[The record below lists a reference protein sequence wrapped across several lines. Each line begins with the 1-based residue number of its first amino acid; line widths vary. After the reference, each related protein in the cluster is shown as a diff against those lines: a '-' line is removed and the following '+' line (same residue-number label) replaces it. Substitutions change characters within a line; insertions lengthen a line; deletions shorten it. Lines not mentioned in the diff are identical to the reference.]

1 MTPGVAYGPLFSL
14 KLSSLNLPPPE
25 FWEAAAHCRKL
36 KSLHMHHAYFPF
48 AESGPP
54 FWKICR
60 SVETLS
66 VFDSEDKDCLLVHI
80 RMLRLKHLTM
90 VRSYVRSERAGWQ
103 SAKSWLCSPNLE
115 TLCYNRSYTSSSDDE
130 FHEMVDDIKAAT
142 AAAAAGKNYY
152 ALDLGAHAADELDED
167 MEKYRGLIPGK
178 KLHSLETD
186 RDNIMDEDLGFLVD
200 NMETL
205 RRFCLPNLSL
215 GPAAIGALGRHHRTI
230 VELDLRGSTN
240 GSRVLKTVM
249 SLTQLEVL
257 ALDLVDV
264 EAFVQSDTWA
274 CLGLKRLS
282 IAFQILCPSNIATEI
297 APESSRAIW
306 QRLSCL
312 TRLEHLN
319 TYKCGFW
326 MERFR
331 PFFTL
336 ECGLELLSTLTELR
350 RVEADLNVLATPEAE
365 WMIGAWPKL
374 NLVHCG
380 RQQWDCKD
388 VDPKVVQAFKDKS
401 IAIETLPR
409 TSFGQR
415 E

>member
-1 MTPGVAYGPLFSL
+1 MLPSPFDLPEIPSHIPTAPVLL
-14 KLSSLNLPPPE
+14 KIVQPQPTASRVLGS
-25 FWEAAAHCRKL
+25 RKL
-36 KSLHMHHAYFPF
+36 KSLHMDHAYFPF

-66 VFDSEDKDCLLVHI
+66 VFNSEDKDCLLVHI

-90 VRSYVRSERAGWQ
+90 VRSHVRSERDGWE
-103 SAKSWLCSPNLE
+103 SAN
-115 TLCYNRSYTSSSDDE
+115 DDE
-130 FHEMVDDIKAAT
+130 FHEMVEDIKAAT

-178 KLHSLETD
+178 KLHSLETE

-230 VELDLRGSTN
+230 VELDLRGSSN

-257 ALDLVDV
+257 ALDPVALRP
-264 EAFVQSDTWA
+264 
-274 CLGLKRLS
+274 C
-282 IAFQILCPSNIATEI
+282 TE
-297 APESSRAIW
+297 
-306 QRLSCL
+306 
-312 TRLEHLN
+312 
-319 TYKCGFW
+319 
-326 MERFR
+326 
-331 PFFTL
+331 
-336 ECGLELLSTLTELR
+336 
-350 RVEADLNVLATPEAE
+350 
-365 WMIGAWPKL
+365 
-374 NLVHCG
+374 
-380 RQQWDCKD
+380 
-388 VDPKVVQAFKDKS
+388 
-401 IAIETLPR
+401 
-409 TSFGQR
+409 
-415 E
+415 